1 MSFMRTILVASTCL
15 MASVQF
21 AAAGGGGTFC
31 GTETGAPDVLKQKIQ
46 AMAGIKEIHRDRDFV
61 AFQDPASS
69 TVYTFSEP
77 ANAAHPAA
85 VCRRPVQKG
94 DVLEIEMAIVCKGA
108 EAKCTTLEADF
119 KLLNAKM
126 QADVNNQIQAGKK

>member
-1 MSFMRTILVASTCL
+1 MSISRTHFVALTCL

-21 AAAGGGGTFC
+21 AAAGGGTTFC
-31 GTETGAPDVLKQKIQ
+31 GTEAGAPDALKQKVQ

-69 TVYTFSEP
+69 TVYTFSEA
-77 ANAAHPAA
+77 ANVAHPAA
-85 VCRRPVQKG
+85 ICRKPVQKG
-94 DVLEIEMAIVCKGA
+94 DVLEIEMAIVCKGP
-108 EAKCTTLEADF
+108 EARCTTLEADF

-126 QADVNNQIQAGKK
+126 QADINNQIQAGRK